1 MPGAQRPLRVL
12 QLIGDT
18 DAVPAQLPA
27 VALHRGLTSL
37 GVEVRTLALAPGRR
51 GGLEQDVPSIAP
63 SRRSFAARGLVVTES
78 RWADVVVLHAP
89 GALTPAT
96 LPSRRSGS
104 PPLVVAVWFDDGR
117 PPAGWSAAARL
128 VAAATTVV
136 TPPEHVAELV
146 RSRSGRADGV
156 AVVPAD
162 LNDEGRPLVDV
173 AGWSRILNDAL
184 G

>member
-1 MPGAQRPLRVL
+1 M
-12 QLIGDT
+12 
-18 DAVPAQLPA
+18 
-27 VALHRGLTSL
+27 
-37 GVEVRTLALAPGRR
+37 
-51 GGLEQDVPSIAP
+51 
-63 SRRSFAARGLVVTES
+63 
-78 RWADVVVLHAP
+78 
-89 GALTPAT
+89 
-96 LPSRRSGS
+96 
-104 PPLVVAVWFDDGR
+104 WFDDGR

-136 TPPEHVAELV
+136 TPSEHVAELV